1 MSNRVSNGGV
11 ETTRYAPA
19 ADRNKSPIS
28 AILKSILPDAG
39 SVLEIA
45 SGTGQH
51 VVHFAHQF
59 PELQWQPSEAEPA
72 LLSSIR
78 GYMNAQDHT
87 NIEAPIVIDVH
98 QEEWSAGTYSAILAV
113 NLIHIAPWSATT
125 GLFRGAAQH
134 LKIGGHLIL
143 YGPYRFFGRDHAE
156 SNRRFDQRLR
166 AENPNWGV
174 RDIAS
179 IGTEAARFG
188 FALNAVLP
196 MPANNHVLVFT
207 HHEPDISD

>member
-1 MSNRVSNGGV
+1 M
-11 ETTRYAPA
+11 RYAPA
-19 ADRNKSPIS
+19 ADRNKSPICT
-28 AILKSILPDAG
+28 ILKRILPDAG

-51 VVHFAHQF
+51 VVHFANRF
-59 PELQWQPSEAEPA
+59 PELQWQPSEAQPA

-78 GYMNAQDHT
+78 AYMKAQDHT

-98 QEEWSAGTYSAILAV
+98 QEQWLAQTYSAILAV
-113 NLIHIAPWSATT
+113 NLIHIAPWTATT

-134 LKIGGHLIL
+134 LELGGNLIL
-143 YGPYRFFGRDHAE
+143 YGPYRFFGHDHAE
-156 SNRRFDQRLR
+156 SNRRFDERLR

-179 IGTEAARFG
+179 VGAEAARFG